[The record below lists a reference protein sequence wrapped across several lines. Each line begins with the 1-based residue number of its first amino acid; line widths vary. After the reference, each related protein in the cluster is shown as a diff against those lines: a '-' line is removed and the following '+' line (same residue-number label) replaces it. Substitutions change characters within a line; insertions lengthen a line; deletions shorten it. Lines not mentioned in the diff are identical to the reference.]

1 MSSTSST
8 SNSNAVVPAVSA
20 PIAIA
25 AEREA
30 QRIHQ
35 RKRISASQIRLSES
49 LPFFGALL
57 MMAPIVMSDSIPTA
71 ATNGRE
77 LLFNATFVHTL
88 NANELDGVIVHE
100 LLHLALLHV
109 PRRGLRDHMIW
120 NIAADIHI
128 NGIIASTRQ
137 LQLPAGAIE
146 DFGLASLC
154 VEEIYEKLLH
164 DGNSASKDR
173 VTLRRQGYKL
183 DVCDVV
189 ELPDDGRNSHES
201 MGSSELSARL
211 VNEWS
216 ANMSCALAMTGE
228 QHHGSLPDAILRSV
242 RETNAPQINWQSV
255 LWRSV
260 VRTPDDFAGFDRRHL
275 WRGLYMEALE
285 SETVDI
291 DVCIDTSGSVSNV
304 QLSEFL
310 GVLRNIVSSYAT
322 VRCRLHYAD
331 TQCVGPFEVYIDRPL
346 AAAIG
351 GGGTDFRPFFA
362 AVAAQGAADGASSNA
377 SPTVIYITD
386 GYGTFPQT
394 APDLEVLWV
403 VTSGGKLS
411 KDFPFGTVLR
421 MGGRS

>member
-8 SNSNAVVPAVSA
+8 SNTSAVAPMQSA
-20 PIAIA
+20 PIATA
-25 AEREA
+25 AEPDA

-35 RKRISASQIRLSES
+35 RKRIAASQIRLSES

-77 LLFNATFVHTL
+77 LLFNATFVHSL

-100 LLHLALLHV
+100 LLHLALVHV

-128 NGIIASTRQ
+128 NGIIASMRQ

-164 DGNSASKDR
+164 DGNPASKDR
-173 VTLRRQGYKL
+173 VTLRHQGYKL
-183 DVCDVV
+183 DVCDLV

-201 MGSSELSARL
+201 MGTAELSAQL

-216 ANMSCALAMTGE
+216 TNMTCALAMTGV
-228 QHHGSLPDAILRSV
+228 QDHGSLPAALLRSV
-242 RETNAPQINWQSV
+242 REANAPQINWKSA

-275 WRGLYMEALE
+275 WRGLYVEALE

-291 DVCIDTSGSVSNV
+291 DVCIDTSGSVSDV

-310 GVLRNIVSSYAT
+310 GVLRSVVSSYPT

-331 TQCVGPFEVYIDRPL
+331 TQCVGPFEVDVNRPL
-346 AAAIG
+346 APAIG

-362 AVAAQGAADGASSNA
+362 AVAAHGPAEGVSSNA
-377 SPTVIYITD
+377 SQTVIYITD

-403 VTSGGKLS
+403 VSSGGKLS

-421 MGGRS
+421 MGGQS